1 MTVELQK
8 ERDIHPA
15 KAFLRQYRGLRLY
28 ADTLGEQ
35 LRACRERATDI
46 SAKLRP
52 VAVMGSGTSDL
63 IGEAAAQAA
72 DIEARLGTA
81 LLEVQ
86 EQLRRIID
94 AVDSVPDGLQKTILM
109 RRYIQGESWDDI
121 CQAIGYEK
129 TKAFEIHGWALDSVL
144 RWMTEAGI

>member
-1 MTVELQK
+1 MGVELQK
-8 ERDIHPA
+8 ERMHPA

-28 ADTLGEQ
+28 ADSLSEQ
-35 LRACRERATDI
+35 LTGCRERATDI

-52 VAVMGSGTSDL
+52 VAVMGSGPSDV